1 MGVDNYEPRVLHQLM
16 EYMHSYCVEIFADSS
31 LYAEHAGRPGQ
42 LECEDVHLST
52 RLKAAAA
59 QATAPQLMEW
69 LAKTRNRDPLT
80 VPAVPNVLLP
90 DARLCLV
97 EENYQLAPPR
107 RQQAPT
113 DASNADED
121 NAVES

>member
-1 MGVDNYEPRVLHQLM
+1 MGVHNYEPRVIHQLLEFM
-16 EYMHSYCVEIFADSS
+16 QQYTADIFTDSAQ
-31 LYAEHAGRPGQ
+31 LAEHAGRPGQ

-69 LAKTRNRDPLT
+69 MAKTRNRDPLT